1 MLTSYLATNL
11 RRLRRFPLQAVTGI
25 TCLTVGLAVC
35 LLIGLFLRHE
45 LSFDSQHPD
54 ADRLYR
60 ANWLNVASGARF
72 ATFFNPASPLIS
84 QALPQVEAFARLM
97 LDDNLVEV
105 DGVRHFPTVSL
116 VDPQFFEL
124 FSYPV
129 RTGDPGAIA
138 DLSTAVVTE
147 AGAQQLFGRTDV
159 VGETFT
165 VDGRLDFQI
174 AAVVANNPVNSHL
187 VSNLFINIGN
197 VTELFQSPNFWDNLG
212 SDIMYH
218 YLLLAPGADP
228 ELVAAAIVDY
238 LAQQSPLPGEFSA
251 QVDVRLQS
259 LRDIHFTTDLQN
271 EMTVRD
277 DITGTI
283 KPHRQWSDL
292 YLFSGVALLTL
303 TIAIFNFVN
312 LQLAMASLRAREL
325 GVRRTLGASR
335 SDLVVQFLVETLF
348 MCALALVLAVTLA
361 QLLLP
366 WFNSMVAAPLSL
378 TILFSPMS
386 ILTVA
391 VLLLALALLAGSY
404 PAWLMAGLSP
414 VLALRGQV
422 SAGLSA
428 QGFRSG
434 LVMLQFAISI
444 AMVIAAGVVNSQ
456 LNYALTKTLGFDPNN
471 VLIVDLGVP
480 EARRAYDTLR
490 SELAAQAS
498 IQSVSAGSIL
508 PTQSL
513 SDGAILNRI
522 TDAGRTEITTRRIS
536 VSDDYFQ
543 TLGMEFVAG
552 RPLTSSRP
560 GDFMP
565 NIGPDNLEVTG
576 GVIFNETAARAGG
589 WSNPEDAIGQ
599 SLFSEFAF
607 GGNSYRM
614 NFTVVGVVADA
625 HYGSVRNDIGPISYA
640 LDNNRSSMVIRARD
654 GSLPAAREAM
664 ARIWEQTVPGF
675 PLRSLQLREE
685 YAALYASENRTF
697 ILFMG
702 LSAVAI
708 IMACFGLY
716 GLASLIAATRR
727 KEISIRKVLGATVR
741 QLMLLLSWRIVR
753 LVLVANLIAWPLA
766 WWVMQAWLTNFAYRT
781 NMDIGLFLFSSAL
794 TLVIAL
800 LTIGHRAWITAVQS
814 PVHALRSE

>member
-1 MLTSYLATNL
+1 MLANYLATTL
-11 RRLRRFPLQAVTGI
+11 RRLRRFPLQAATGI

-35 LLIGLFLRHE
+35 LLIGLFLRYE
-45 LSFDSQHPD
+45 LSFDSQHP
-54 ADRLYR
+54 ASDRLYR
-60 ANWLNVASGARF
+60 TNWVNVTSGAHF
-72 ATFFNPASPLIS
+72 ATFFNPASPLLAR
-84 QALPQVEAFARLM
+84 ALPQIQDFTRLL

-105 DGVRHFPTVSL
+105 DGVRHFPTLSL

-129 RTGDPGAIA
+129 RAGDSGAIT
-138 DLSTAVVTE
+138 DLSSAVITE
-147 AGAQQLFGRTDV
+147 AGARQLFGRTDV

-174 AAVVANNPVNSHL
+174 AAVVANSPANSHL
-187 VSNLFINIGN
+187 VSNLFINIDN
-197 VTELFQSPNFWDNLG
+197 VTGLFQSPNFWDNIG

-218 YLLLAPGADP
+218 YLLLAPGAEP
-228 ELVAAAIVDY
+228 EAVSAAMLDY
-238 LAQQSPLPGEFSA
+238 MAQLSPIPGEFAA

-277 DITGTI
+277 DITGVV

-292 YLFSGVALLTL
+292 YLFVGVAVLTL
-303 TIAIFNFVN
+303 TIAVFNFIN

-335 SDLVVQFLVETLF
+335 LDLVIQFLVETLF
-348 MCALALVLAVTLA
+348 MCALALVLALALA

-366 WFNSMVAAPLSL
+366 YFNTMVAAPLSL
-378 TILFSPMS
+378 VSLLSPANM
-386 ILTVA
+386 LVVA
-391 VLLLALALLAGSY
+391 AALLALALVAGSY

-428 QGFRSG
+428 EGLRSG

-444 AMVIAAGVVNSQ
+444 AMIIAAGVVNLQ
-456 LNYALTKTLGFDPNN
+456 LNYAMTKSLGFDPNN
-471 VLIVDLGVP
+471 VLVVDLGVP
-480 EARRAYDTLR
+480 EARRAFATLR
-490 SELAAQAS
+490 SELLGQAS
-498 IQSVSAGSIL
+498 IESVSAGSIL

-513 SDGAILNRI
+513 SDGAILNR
-522 TDAGRTEITTRRIS
+522 TTEAGLREITTRRVS

-543 TLGMEFVAG
+543 TLGMEFAAG
-552 RPLTSSRP
+552 RALTSGRP
-560 GDFMP
+560 GDFMA
-565 NIGPDNLEVTG
+565 NIEPDNLAVSG

-589 WSNPEDAIGQ
+589 WEDPEDAIGQ
-599 SLFSEFAF
+599 SLFSEFSF
-607 GGNSYRM
+607 GGNDYRM
-614 NFTVVGVVADA
+614 NFTVVGVVQDA

-640 LDNNRSSMVIRARD
+640 LDSNRSSMVVRARD
-654 GSLPAAREAM
+654 GSLPQAM
-664 ARIWEQTVPGF
+664 AAVERIWQQAVPDF

-702 LSAVAI
+702 LSAIAI
-708 IMACFGLY
+708 IMASFGLY
-716 GLASLIAATRR
+716 GLASLIAETRR

-741 QLMLLLSWRIVR
+741 QLMMMLSWRIVR
-753 LVLVANLIAWPLA
+753 LVLIANLVAWPLA
-766 WWVMQAWLTNFAYRT
+766 WWVMQNWLTNFAYRT
-781 NMDIGLFLFSSAL
+781 SMDIGLFVFASLM
-794 TLVIAL
+794 TLMIAL
-800 LTIGHRAWITAVQS
+800 LTIGHRAWTTAIQS
-814 PVHALRSE
+814 PVHALRAE